1 MDIFGIGPLE
11 LVFVL
16 VIALLVLGPGKMVEM
31 ARDMG
36 KHVRDFQR
44 AASEVPRLLSLED
57 DQPPTP
63 PQRQQVS
70 EQPPNEPPDPTPQG
84 PVARE

>member
-1 MDIFGIGPLE
+1 MSFFGIGPTE
-11 LVFVL
+11 LVFIL

-36 KHVRDFQR
+36 KYIRELQR
-44 AASEVPRLLSLED
+44 FTSEVPRLFSLD
-57 DQPPTP
+57 DDPPPTP

-70 EQPPNEPPDPTPQG
+70 EQPPKEPPDPTSQG

>member
-1 MDIFGIGPLE
+1 MNIFGIGPTE
-11 LVFVL
+11 LIFIL
-16 VIALLVLGPGKMVEM
+16 VVALLVLGPSKMVEM

-36 KHVRDFQR
+36 RYVRDFQR
-44 AASEVPRLLSLED
+44 FTSEVPKLLSLDD

-63 PQRQQVS
+63 PERQQVS
-70 EQPPNEPPDPTPQG
+70 EQPPEDPPDPASQG